1 MAQPFWR
8 YQAHR
13 NARLDRR
20 VYAVIGQACFITTRA
35 HRGSAPFR
43 QSHLARIVSDCMQEQ
58 QAKSGCLVHA
68 YCIMPDHLHVIVS
81 PGEHGASSLEYIQR
95 LKGWTS
101 FLLHRAGW
109 DGPLWQPDLYD
120 HLIRKDED
128 LRSIA
133 DYILANPVRAGL
145 VSSPSD
151 YAWSGLGFPDST
163 PTT

>member
-1 MAQPFWR
+1 MR
-8 YQAHR
+8 
-13 NARLDRR
+13 
-20 VYAVIGQACFITTRA
+20 
-35 HRGSAPFR
+35 
-43 QSHLARIVSDCMQEQ
+43 EQ
-58 QAKSGCLVHA
+58 QAKSRCLVHA

-101 FLLHRAGW
+101 FSLHRAGW
-109 DGPLWQPDLYD
+109 DGPLWQPDFYD
-120 HLIRKDED
+120 HLVRKDED
-128 LRSIA
+128 LRSIT

-151 YAWSGLGFPDST
+151 YAWSGLGFPDNT